1 MTHAQVVK
9 QQNLVETN
17 NYMRQLFPTRESD
30 PAYIPSDKEQYVT
43 KSDYDAL
50 VALVNE
56 YEQALDAA
64 IDNFDQW
71 KADIQSAFQ
80 TGTLTTEQLNAINAD
95 ISSIVSTDKV
105 SATTSVTSE
114 HFQGNTA
121 YLQNITAA
129 CKVATP
135 VVCAVCKVETPKVE
149 TQCVVTDD
157 ITVNNAVNYTT
168 TCTTNANIDNANI
181 SCATVTDV
189 SIHEASVFCLDADTV
204 QACTGCIDTIATND
218 ITSCFGN
225 INRLTTE
232 FFKHNTAEQAQTLV
246 TPDDFYVELP
256 YFSNGSYR
264 LISKDAQENELW
276 SITVHNESG
285 NNFVIT
291 WSSAEA
297 LANYL
302 EDLYIYQDKFYF
314 HGNSNGKAQTIYHIS
329 DTLENDI
336 DPTIYTNGW
345 PFDPTSLDVQKYWV
359 FQFSHG
365 TKFFRNVS
373 FANDTAITSP
383 LRLINC
389 DDVECANLPKT
400 YDTTEDT
407 NVVLYQPDQN
417 VNTTSC
423 VTFNRITTADYTDP
437 DTGITTTSLACHPH
451 LEVTEDIV
459 APSLN
464 VSCACIDKTTVPNGL
479 VIDCEGTFIKS
490 TGEDT
495 FDYVNPIATF
505 KADECWECADCG
517 LVAYDKNTNSLRP
530 ADDVHIVGNL
540 TVECVLTACG
550 PVIACQDVTV
560 ACDLHVNGDAF
571 IAGTLHYTEEETIN
585 STADNIIL
593 RQNNP
598 TPLAAGQ
605 HSGLIINNA
614 TATSSTAIAVDCT
627 GTVRVGNASATN
639 TTYTDIYLS
648 EADGKWYSDAELT
661 TEVIPN
667 GDLTAWSSTDKT
679 DDYTHYTNAVFTV
692 YSITA
697 TQPLA
702 TRDEEANMVDE
713 MPVIWDASCNRIVTT
728 APANGCA
735 CMGLVT
741 CINEVTGC
749 LGTTWQDMHP
759 AAVSCHYATMADF
772 NADISN
778 IPNDAFVIIDECNDY
793 VYSEDR

>member
-1 MTHAQVVK
+1 
-9 QQNLVETN
+9 
-17 NYMRQLFPTRESD
+17 MRQLFPTNSD
-30 PAYIPSDKEQYVT
+30 TPYGLPSDRDEYVT
-43 KSDYDAL
+43 QSEYDNL
-50 VALVNE
+50 VSLVNQ
-56 YEQALDAA
+56 YEQELQTA
-64 IDNFDQW
+64 IGNFDQW
-71 KADIQSAFQ
+71 KSDIQQAFT
-80 TGTLTTEQLNAINAD
+80 TGTLTANQLNAITAD
-95 ISSIVSTDKV
+95 ICSLITNEFRAECICGASCVNTPLGNISCIYADNVTVTGEVHADTST
-105 SATTSVTSE
+105 AT
-114 HFQGNTA
+114 NA
-121 YLQNITAA
+121 NIT
-129 CKVATP
+129 
-135 VVCAVCKVETPKVE
+135 
-149 TQCVVTDD
+149 
-157 ITVNNAVNYTT
+157 NANI
-168 TCTTNANIDNANI
+168 TNANIDCLSVACPMTFNEINATTTCATNAEFVNGVILNGDFDSFCSDTGAVCGLDIGCACVTDATICNAN
-181 SCATVTDV
+181 VTDALNTYKFNAEF
-189 SIHEASVFCLDADTV
+189 ITH
-204 QACTGCIDTIATND
+204 ND
-218 ITSCFGN
+218 GQ
-225 INRLTTE
+225 
-232 FFKHNTAEQAQTLV
+232 QAQTLV

-256 YFSNGSYR
+256 YFSNGSYK
-264 LISKDAQENELW
+264 LISKDANQEELW

-291 WSSAEA
+291 WSGSEA
-297 LANYL
+297 LDNYL
-302 EDLYIYQDKFYF
+302 EDLYIYQNRFYF
-314 HGNSNGKAQTIYHIS
+314 HGHSNNKAQTIYHMS
-329 DTLENDI
+329 DTTDNVT
-336 DPTIYTNGW
+336 DPTIYTDYW

-359 FQFSHG
+359 FQFAHG

-389 DDVECANLPKT
+389 DDVECTNLPKT

-423 VTFNRITTADYTDP
+423 VVFNRIETRDYTDP
-437 DTGITTTSLACHPH
+437 DTSVTTKACATHPH
-451 LEVTEDIV
+451 LNVTEDIT

-495 FDYVNPIATF
+495 CDYVNPIATL

-627 GTVRVGNASATN
+627 GTVRVGNATASN

-661 TEVIPN
+661 TEVTPN
-667 GDLTAWSSTDKT
+667 GDLTAWSSTEKT
-679 DDYTHYTNAVFTV
+679 EDYTHYTNAVFTV
-692 YSITA
+692 YSISS

-713 MPVIWDASCNRIVTT
+713 MPVIWDASCNRVVTT

-759 AAVSCHYATMADF
+759 AAVSCRYACMANF
-772 NADISN
+772 EADKAN
-778 IPNDAFVIIDECNDY
+778 IPNNAFVIIDDQFD
-793 VYSEDR
+793 VIMSEDK